1 MQSGDSK
8 RMTAP
13 LHAIPSPAQQKA
25 AADLAS
31 LPVEMLSRTT
41 STLFNVQA
49 SLMLYGWRQS
59 LEAGKLMADAL
70 SGPQVPPRH

>member
-1 MQSGDSK
+1 
-8 RMTAP
+8 MTAP
-13 LHAIPSPAQQKA
+13 LRAIPTPAQQKA

-31 LPVEMLSRTT
+31 LPVEMFSLGS

-59 LEAGKLMADAL
+59 MEAGQRMAEAF
-70 SGPQVPPRH
+70 GAQPAAPRR